1 MLNCHRMEFPIAV
14 NKYHVL
20 SYHNIYSALVRSVR
34 NTAHSTYI
42 TVCLNNTSKHIRA
55 FVKARQLKW
64 NSDTGQSVRQSAIQ
78 THNNLWRQKT
88 ARCSKLHGP
97 SQNTTLTH
105 AIEQSP
111 SWEADSASGSPE
123 IRNILWPVQ
132 WPPLLRQIHPF
143 HSFTLHSFKILFN
156 IIFPS
161 TYRFSRLHVIC

>member
-64 NSDTGQSVRQSAIQ
+64 NSDTGQSVRQSAVQ
-78 THNNLWRQKT
+78 KHNNLWRPKT
-88 ARCSKLHGP
+88 VRCSKLHGP
-97 SQNTTLTH
+97 SHDTTLTH

-123 IRNILWPVQ
+123 IRNILWPGQ
-132 WPPLLRQIHPF
+132 LPPPETDTYFPQF
-143 HSFTLHSFKILFN
+143 STLFL
-156 IIFPS
+156 
-161 TYRFSRLHVIC
+161 